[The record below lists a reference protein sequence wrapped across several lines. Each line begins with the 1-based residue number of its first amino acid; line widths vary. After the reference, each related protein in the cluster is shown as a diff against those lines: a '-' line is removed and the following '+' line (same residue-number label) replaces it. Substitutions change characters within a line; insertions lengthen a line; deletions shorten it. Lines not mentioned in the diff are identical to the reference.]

1 MSAFPSTAH
10 SLLTTHHFR
19 LTASRAPR
27 TALTVLTLTFAPVLL
42 APALIGPALAQDVAR
57 VPVTVQLS
65 VEQERQVERI
75 GMKIHCPICSG
86 ESIAQSQTDISRQ
99 MMNEVREMVK
109 AGRSEQE
116 ILNTFAASYGER
128 ILLEPPRTGVNS
140 LLWTLPIAF
149 AVIGGLLWWNY
160 TQKASRPVERTLT
173 PEEEKRIQDLMADRE

>member
-1 MSAFPSTAH
+1 MKRPGPTLCLLLVLFPLQLS
-10 SLLTTHHFR
+10 
-19 LTASRAPR
+19 
-27 TALTVLTLTFAPVLL
+27 PV
-42 APALIGPALAQDVAR
+42 LAQDVTR

-109 AGRSEQE
+109 AGRPEQE
-116 ILNTFAASYGER
+116 ILNTFAASYGDR
-128 ILLEPPRTGVNS
+128 ILLEPPKQGLNS

-160 TQKASRPVERTLT
+160 TNRASRTPTRELT
-173 PEEEKRIQDLMADRE
+173 PEEEQRIQNLMKEREHADGG

>member
-1 MSAFPSTAH
+1 MSA
-10 SLLTTHHFR
+10 
-19 LTASRAPR
+19 PR
-27 TALTVLTLTFAPVLL
+27 PLL
-42 APALIGPALAQDVAR
+42 AAVTFLALSMPVMNVQAQDVAR

-128 ILLEPPRTGVNS
+128 ILLEP
-140 LLWTLPIAF
+140 
-149 AVIGGLLWWNY
+149 
-160 TQKASRPVERTLT
+160 
-173 PEEEKRIQDLMADRE
+173 